1 MQSLTTSPENAVGA
15 AHVGAAH
22 VEAVYT
28 EEVFAE
34 AAYAEA
40 AFAGAAF
47 AGAAFAGAACA
58 EAAKPHPAPVPARSF
73 TFDMPL
79 FRPGVE
85 VQEGGRT
92 ETVSHVILR
101 RREMMV
107 YLVGREEPVRPDR
120 LRLPPTR
127 FTTARRAEGLSWF
140 L

>member
-22 VEAVYT
+22 VGAAQVEAVYT

-34 AAYAEA
+34 AAYAGAAYAEA
-40 AFAGAAF
+40 AF
-47 AGAAFAGAACA
+47 A

>member
-15 AHVGAAH
+15 AQ

-34 AAYAEA
+34 AA
-40 AFAGAAF
+40 FAGAAF
-47 AGAAFAGAACA
+47 AGVAYAEAACA

>member
-1 MQSLTTSPENAVGA
+1 MQTLTTSPETAVDA
-15 AHVGAAH
+15 
-22 VEAVYT
+22 
-28 EEVFAE
+28 FAD
-34 AAYAEA
+34 A
-40 AFAGAAF
+40 AFADAAF
-47 AGAAFAGAACA
+47 ADAAFDQSSDAQASDV
-58 EAAKPHPAPVPARSF
+58 HPPPVPARSF

-79 FRPGVE
+79 FRPGVAVE
-85 VQEGGRT
+85 ENGRT

-120 LRLPPTR
+120 LRLQPTR

>member
-22 VEAVYT
+22 VGAAHAGAAQVEAVYT
-28 EEVFAE
+28 EEVF
-34 AAYAEA
+34 AEA

-47 AGAAFAGAACA
+47 AGAAYAEAACA

-107 YLVGREEPVRPDR
+107 YLVASPRPAV
-120 LRLPPTR
+120 PK
-127 FTTARRAEGLSWF
+127 G
-140 L
+140 

>member
-1 MQSLTTSPENAVGA
+1 MQSFTTSPETAVGSVHVEA
-15 AHVGAAH
+15 AQI
-22 VEAVYT
+22 EAVYT
-28 EEVFAE
+28 EEVFA
-34 AAYAEA
+34 
-40 AFAGAAF
+40 GAA
-47 AGAAFAGAACA
+47 
-58 EAAKPHPAPVPARSF
+58 KSQPAPVPARSF

>member
-1 MQSLTTSPENAVGA
+1 M
-15 AHVGAAH
+15 
-22 VEAVYT
+22 
-28 EEVFAE
+28 
-34 AAYAEA
+34 
-40 AFAGAAF
+40 
-47 AGAAFAGAACA
+47 
-58 EAAKPHPAPVPARSF
+58 PARSF

-120 LRLPPTR
+120 LRLQPTR

>member
-1 MQSLTTSPENAVGA
+1 MQTLTTSPETAD
-15 AHVGAAH
+15 
-22 VEAVYT
+22 
-28 EEVFAE
+28 
-34 AAYAEA
+34 A
-40 AFAGAAF
+40 AFADAAF
-47 AGAAFAGAACA
+47 ADAAPADAAFADAAFDQSSGA
-58 EAAKPHPAPVPARSF
+58 HPAPVPARSF

-85 VQEGGRT
+85 VQENGRT

-120 LRLPPTR
+120 LRLQPTR

>member
-1 MQSLTTSPENAVGA
+1 MQSLTISPETAASAAADAPGVAASGA
-15 AHVGAAH
+15 SVPVHV
-22 VEAVYT
+22 
-28 EEVFAE
+28 
-34 AAYAEA
+34 
-40 AFAGAAF
+40 
-47 AGAAFAGAACA
+47 
-58 EAAKPHPAPVPARSF
+58 RSF
-73 TFDMPL
+73 TFEMPL

-107 YLVGREEPVRPDR
+107 YLVGREDPVRPDR
-120 LRLPPTR
+120 LRLQPSK

>member
-1 MQSLTTSPENAVGA
+1 MQTLTTSLETA
-15 AHVGAAH
+15 
-22 VEAVYT
+22 
-28 EEVFAE
+28 AE

-40 AFAGAAF
+40 AFTDAPGAA
-47 AGAAFAGAACA
+47 AHGARM
-58 EAAKPHPAPVPARSF
+58 PAPARSF
-73 TFDMPL
+73 TFDMPM

-85 VQEGGRT
+85 VEEGGRT

-107 YLVGREEPVRPDR
+107 YLVGREDPVRPDR
-120 LRLPPTR
+120 LRLQPTR